1 MAQPVGQG
9 MATSGGET
17 RRRIEEAAYDLFYR
31 DGFHRVGVDAVA
43 DAAGVTKRT
52 LYYHF
57 DSKDALLAAV
67 LEGRTGLAV
76 DRIEHWLGPDSGGP
90 AEMVER
96 LFTALGAWAAGSG
109 WSGSGFTRL
118 TMELAGQPGH
128 PARAAARRHK
138 ATIQAMLQDRLA
150 GHGLDDAAGLARRLM
165 ILLEGCQAMILI
177 SGDRSYASAAAE
189 AAGLFLD
196 DAAAGR
202 TPAAKGS

>member
-1 MAQPVGQG
+1 MAD
-9 MATSGGET
+9 SGSDT

-43 DAAGVTKRT
+43 AAAGITKRT

-76 DRIEHWLGPDSGGP
+76 DRVEQWLGPLAAAP
-90 AEMVER
+90 KEMVER
-96 LFTALGAWAAGSG
+96 LFEALGDWAARPG

-118 TMELAGQPGH
+118 TMELAGLPGH
-128 PARAAARRHK
+128 PARHVARRHK
-138 ATIQAMLQDRLA
+138 ATIEALLQDRLD
-150 GHGLDDAAGLARRLM
+150 GHGFDDAPGLARRLM

-177 SGDRSYASAAAE
+177 SGDRTYAREASAVARQLLE
-189 AAGLFLD
+189 E
-196 DAAAGR
+196 AAAGR
-202 TPAAKGS
+202 TAATKGS

>member
-1 MAQPVGQG
+1 MRP
-9 MATSGGET
+9 SGAET
-17 RRRIEEAAYDLFYR
+17 RRRVIEAAYDLFYR

-76 DRIEHWLGPDSGGP
+76 DRIEHWLGPDAGGP

-96 LFTALGAWAAGSG
+96 LFTALGAWAAGPG

-118 TMELAGQPGH
+118 TMELAGLPGH
-128 PARAAARRHK
+128 PARAVARRHK
-138 ATIQAMLQDRLA
+138 ATIEALLRDRLE
-150 GHGLDDAAGLARRLM
+150 GHGLDDTAGLARRLM
-165 ILLEGCQAMILI
+165 VLLEGCQAMILI
-177 SGDRSYASAAAE
+177 SGDRSYAGAAAE
-189 AAGLFLD
+189 AARLFLD
-196 DAAAGR
+196 DAGGGR
-202 TPAAKGS
+202 TPATKGS